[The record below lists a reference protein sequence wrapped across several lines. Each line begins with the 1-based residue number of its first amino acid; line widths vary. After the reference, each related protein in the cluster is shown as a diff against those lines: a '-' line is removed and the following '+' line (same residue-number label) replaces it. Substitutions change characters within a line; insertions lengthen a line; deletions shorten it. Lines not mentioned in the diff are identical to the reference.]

1 MLLQA
6 HIDNLHEGVK
16 YVRNVIQQEF
26 CVLGLHNALKK
37 IKGSCV
43 DCRKFRSAVKQPFMA
58 DLPPE
63 RLDFQAH
70 PFTNTDIDYF
80 GPFEVKMLR
89 RTMKRWCCLFTCL
102 TTRAVHIEVVRSLDA
117 DSCMAAFLRFISRRG
132 KPKTIVSDNGSNFVG
147 SARELREYI
156 DSWNKSQMG
165 ESLASKGII
174 WKFNPPSAP
183 HFAGVWERLVRSCK
197 KAMFA
202 ILGSRSL
209 TDETLITTMCLVEQ
223 TLNARPLTAVS
234 DDPADLEAL
243 TQIIFYWVDQTSRF
257 LLFLMPNCMLTTEK
271 YSNHRKLMPT

>member
-1 MLLQA
+1 
-6 HIDNLHEGVK
+6 
-16 YVRNVIQQEF
+16 
-26 CVLGLHNALKK
+26 
-37 IKGSCV
+37 
-43 DCRKFRSAVKQPFMA
+43 
-58 DLPPE
+58 
-63 RLDFQAH
+63 
-70 PFTNTDIDYF
+70 
-80 GPFEVKMLR
+80 
-89 RTMKRWCCLFTCL
+89 MKRWCCLFTCL

-117 DSCMAAFLRFISRRG
+117 DSCTAAIVRFISRRG

-183 HFAGVWERLVRSCK
+183 HFGGVWDCLVRSCK

-209 TDETLITTMCLVEQ
+209 IDETLITTMCLVEQ

-234 DDPADLEAL
+234 EDPADLEAL
-243 TQIIFYWVDQTSRF
+243 TPNHF
-257 LLFLMPNCMLTTEK
+257 LLGRSNVAVPFIPNAELYANLLTTEK